1 MERIMPLQQYVQQL
15 RPRTESYTP
24 HVDKIQNFLH
34 EAKKPRGEEFENI
47 ICVAYNMKSLG
58 QSKEQA
64 IKSADTKWDDEK
76 YNDWLGVGDKIVQN
90 SFPSPSGTMKHFG
103 SGNAELNPKWN
114 SYFIQTTGKPA
125 GRTTKTPKTD
135 MYIGGQRI
143 SLKKYGG
150 SQLMSGGKAETLAT
164 LAAAYDNLPTNTKS
178 KSLDTAWND
187 LTNRIEKDFV
197 KFKLPAGKRI
207 GDFKSAIKAGVDD
220 DLTNFVKDALKRQT
234 EMTKALQDLLS
245 TPEVNREVVREAM
258 TGNQKFKDSLPMA
271 SHILKFDEA
280 GKSNYIKIDNKYV
293 DHVASQTSFNISWKT
308 GGTGK
313 GAWTATKGIFKE
325 AYEYAEQEC
334 IQEGLFDKVVKGV
347 KSGVNFLKNMLKK
360 MLSFIWKKV
369 KSLLASSI
377 EKVQEILGLSIDVK
391 NGDPKVKF

>member
-1 MERIMPLQQYVQQL
+1 MGITDYGKQL
-15 RPRTESYTP
+15 RRNRVQLENPL
-24 HVDKIQNFLH
+24 DKIQNFLH

-150 SQLMSGGKAETLAT
+150 SQLMSGGQAETLAT
-164 LAAAYDNLPTNTKS
+164 LAAAYDNLPAKTKS
-178 KSLDTAWND
+178 SALDKSWND
-187 LTNRIEKDFV
+187 LTKRIEKDFI

-207 GDFKSAIKAGVDD
+207 GDYKSAINAGVDD
-220 DLTNFVKDALKRQT
+220 DLTNFVKDALERQT

-258 TGNQKFKDSLPMA
+258 TGNQKFKDPLPIA
-271 SHILKFDEA
+271 SHILKFDED
-280 GKSNYIKIDNKYV
+280 GKSNYIEIDNKYV
-293 DHVASQTSFNISWKT
+293 DYVASQTSFNISFKT

-313 GAWTATKGIFKE
+313 GAWTATKAIFKE
-325 AYEYAEQEC
+325 AYEYAHKECLQEA
-334 IQEGLFDKVVKGV
+334 LFDRVVKGV
-347 KSGVNFLKNMLKK
+347 KSGVNFLKNIVKK
-360 MLSFIWKKV
+360 MLDFIWKKV
-369 KSLLASSI
+369 KSLLVSSI
-377 EKVQEILGLSIDVK
+377 GKVLEILGLRIDVT
-391 NGDPKVKF
+391 NGDPKVNF